1 MAKIIRELILKF
13 YERFEAKKALN
24 ENILE
29 RILRGKKRIMRAG
42 QVEIPGNVLILKKSN
57 ESGKECVP
65 LRHLFQHRD
74 GGITAES
81 CSLEDCK
88 QPGGKNHNHYC

>member
-1 MAKIIRELILKF
+1 MAKIIRELILEF

-42 QVEIPGNVLILKKSN
+42 QIPFDQENIENS
-57 ESGKECVP
+57 S
-65 LRHLFQHRD
+65 
-74 GGITAES
+74 T
-81 CSLEDCK
+81 LEEADLQVFK
-88 QPGGKNHNHYC
+88 T